1 MVYQPANQLSRR
13 SILTGAAAVTGLGT
27 LHAAPVSRRPNVVV
41 ILADDQGWGDL
52 SINGN
57 TNLST
62 PNIDSIGRDGAQFD
76 RFFACAVCAPTR
88 AEFLTGRYHP
98 RCGVRGV
105 STGAER
111 MNLDETT
118 IAQTFKQAGYAT
130 GAFGK
135 WHNGSQS
142 PYHPNARGFDDY
154 YGFTSG
160 HWGQY
165 FDAQLDHN
173 GEFVRGKGYLTD
185 DLTGHALQFIR
196 RNRRQPFF
204 CYLPYNTPHSPMQ
217 VPDRFFERFANLG
230 PKLMNRDP
238 GREDLPMTRA
248 ALAMCENIDWNVGRV
263 LGEID
268 KLGLRKDTVVVYFSD
283 NGPNS
288 WRWNGGMKGRK
299 GSLDE
304 GGLRVPMLIRWPGR
318 IAPGRRVAEIAGA
331 IDLRPTLADL
341 ADIPVNGNKPLDGR
355 SLKPLLAGEKP
366 DWPERMIF
374 SMQARRVSVRSQ
386 RYRLDAAGAL
396 FDMTADPGQDRD
408 ASDNVPEV
416 AARLRKAQQDWASE
430 MLPLAGPDN
439 RSYPVGFSEFTYLP
453 ARDGTSTG
461 GIKRSSIH
469 PNCSFFTNWTS
480 LDDQMNWNIEIA
492 QPGRYDAA
500 IYYTCKAGDVGSA
513 VELSFGGSKVQ
524 GKVSRPNDPPLMGEA
539 WDRAKRTESFVKDFQ
554 PLTLGTMTLPRGEG
568 TLTLRALNVT
578 GKEVAEIRY
587 VTFRRR

>member
-1 MVYQPANQLSRR
+1 MNLPIKRISRR
-13 SILTGAAAVTGLGT
+13 KILTSAASLSGLRI
-27 LHAAPVSRRPNVVV
+27 LKAAPARRLPNLVV

-62 PNIDSIGRDGAQFD
+62 PNIDSIGRDGAIFD

-130 GAFGK
+130 AAFGK
-135 WHNGSQS
+135 WHNGSQA
-142 PYHPNARGFDDY
+142 PYHPSSRGFDEY

-185 DLTGHALQFIR
+185 DLTDHALQFIR

-217 VPDRFFERFANLG
+217 VPDRFYEKFANSD
-230 PKLMNRDP
+230 PKLLNRDP
-238 GREDLPMTRA
+238 KREDLPMTRA

-263 LGEID
+263 LSEID
-268 KLGLRKDTVVVYFSD
+268 HLGLKNDTIVVYFSD

-299 GSLDE
+299 GQLDE
-304 GGLRVPMLIRWPGR
+304 GGLRVPMLIRFPGR
-318 IAPGRRVAEIAGA
+318 IPAGRRIAEIAGA
-331 IDLRPTLADL
+331 IDLRPTLAGL
-341 ADIPVNGNKPLDGR
+341 AGIPVNGNKPLDGR
-355 SLKPLLAGEKP
+355 SLMPLLTSEKP
-366 DWPERMIF
+366 QWEDRLLF
-374 SMQARRVSVRSQ
+374 SMQNKRVSVRSQ
-386 RYRLDAAGAL
+386 RYRLDADGAL
-396 FDMTADPGQDRD
+396 FDMVADPGQDRD
-408 ASDNVPEV
+408 IAAEAPEA

-430 MLPLAGPDN
+430 MLPQVGPDE
-439 RSYPVGFSEFTYLP
+439 RPYPVGYSKFTYLP
-453 ARDGTSTG
+453 ARDGTSAG

-480 LDDQMNWNIEIA
+480 TGDQMNWDVEVA
-492 QPGRYDAA
+492 QPGEYEASL
-500 IYYTCKAGDVGSA
+500 YYTCKPANTGSI
-513 VELSFGGSKVQ
+513 VELSLGESRVQ
-524 GKVSRPNDPPLMGEA
+524 AKIGQPNDPPLIGEA

-554 PLTLGTMTLPRGEG
+554 PLILGKLNLARGKG
-568 TLTLRALNVT
+568 VLKLMALNVA

-587 VTFRRR
+587 VTLRRH